1 MHLDLQQVMAKLR
14 EDIPGKKFDVLPL
27 DENVYNFYELVE
39 GLPNREDID
48 VLFVTGLEYSLFLY
62 EKEKREEGWDSK
74 EIYSYSWRGVPP
86 VLVNLNQQRERFRDN
101 FDICFVFLIPRF
113 AVNYFLQRAPDFFD
127 WRSGLFR
134 LPMDVESLQR
144 ETSSICSKRQYW
156 EDYKRLSPEEI
167 NWELGRIYSLI
178 DEYWQTDELKADL
191 WSEQGSLL
199 VAKKEYQEAIEV
211 YEKALEIKLDY
222 NQAWKGK
229 GNALRHLGRYE
240 EAIEA
245 YEKALQIEP
254 DYYKAWNAKGNALFS
269 LGRYEEAIACYDKA
283 IEIQPDYHRAWK
295 NKGVAL
301 GNLGKHEQAIAAF
314 EKTLQLQPDDYNL
327 WYNKGV
333 ALHNLKRYEEALA
346 CYDKAFEL
354 AIENLQ
360 QAINLDK
367 KYLEYAKNDA
377 DFDSLRESDRFQ
389 ELINQ
394 QTD

>member
-1 MHLDLQQVMAKLR
+1 MKAEIIDWKEDLPAEPNEEYNSLVRALKWEEGFGLFFVECSPAGGQQIMAKLR

-74 EIYSYSWRGVPP
+74 EIYSYSGRGVPP

-134 LPMDVESLQR
+134 LPMDVESLQWQ
-144 ETSSICSKRQYW
+144 TLLICFQKENW
-156 EDYKRLSPEEI
+156 EDYKRLSSEEI
-167 NWELGRIYSLI
+167 KKKLAEIQSLI
-178 DEYWQTDELKADL
+178 DEDLQTDNSKAHL
-191 WSEQGSLL
+191 LNEQGILL
-199 VAKKEYQEAIEV
+199 AATGEYELAIEAF
-211 YEKALEIKLDY
+211 EKALQINPDKHEARY
-222 NQAWKGK
+222 NK
-229 GNALRHLGRYE
+229 GNALSDLGRYE
-240 EAIEA
+240 LAIEA
-245 YEKALQIEP
+245 YEKALQITP
-254 DYYKAWNAKGNALFS
+254 DNCDAWNNKGVMLNN
-269 LGRYEEAIACYDKA
+269 LGRYELA
-283 IEIQPDYHRAWK
+283 IEAYEKALQIKPD
-295 NKGVAL
+295 L
-301 GNLGKHEQAIAAF
+301 HESC
-314 EKTLQLQPDDYNL
+314 
-327 WYNKGV
+327 YNKACCY
-333 ALHNLKRYEEALA
+333 ALQGKV
-346 CYDKAFEL
+346 EL

-360 QAINLDK
+360 RAINLDGK
-367 KYLEYAKNDA
+367 KFIEKAKTDA
-377 DFDSLRESDRFQ
+377 DFESFRESDRFQ